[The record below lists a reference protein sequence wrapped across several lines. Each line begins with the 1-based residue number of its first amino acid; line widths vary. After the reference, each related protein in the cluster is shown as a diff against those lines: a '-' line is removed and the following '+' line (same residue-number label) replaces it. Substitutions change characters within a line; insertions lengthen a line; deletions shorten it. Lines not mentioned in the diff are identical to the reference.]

1 MTDDL
6 FHAIMNLL
14 PLSFTGTITRAIP
27 APAKISMNPRRRVTI
42 KQVAKL
48 CGVSTQTVSRV
59 LNERPDV
66 SAETRQRV
74 QQIIAEIG
82 YSPSAIARSL
92 IQGRSFTL
100 GVVAHGLDYYG
111 PSHTLVGIEAKANQ
125 LGYSVL
131 LDLLHHPEP
140 DRAEKVLRRLL
151 SQQVDGVIWAVPE
164 IGSNRAWLKDNLLN
178 MSVPLVFTNM
188 QPRPGAAVI
197 AVDNLEGG
205 RIATEHLLERGCRR
219 IGIITG
225 PLSWWEGRQR
235 ELGWQSAL
243 AAAGVEPLER
253 FKAYGDWS
261 ATSGDACM
269 RQLLEQ
275 SPDLEAVFVCN
286 DQMALGAL
294 RVASEVG
301 RRIPQDLALVGF
313 DDIPEAAYFVP
324 RLTTVRQDLFE
335 LGARAV
341 ETCNRQIEMQM
352 NTEQEGAQ
360 SGDGQE
366 KARTEMIWIHPEL
379 VVRSSSK
386 A

>member
-1 MTDDL
+1 M
-6 FHAIMNLL
+6 
-14 PLSFTGTITRAIP
+14 IP
-27 APAKISMNPRRRVTI
+27 KNRITI
-42 KQVAKL
+42 KQVARL
-48 CGVSTQTVSRV
+48 AGVSTQTVSRV

-66 SAETRQRV
+66 AADTRQRV
-74 QQIIAEIG
+74 QQIIAELG

-92 IQGRSFTL
+92 IQGRSYTL

-111 PSHTLVGIEAKANQ
+111 PSHTLVGIEREANH

-140 DRAEKVLRRLL
+140 ERAEKVLRRLL

-164 IGSNRAWLKDNLLN
+164 IGNNRAWFKDTGLNL
-178 MSVPLVFTNM
+178 SVPLVFTNM
-188 QPRPGAAVI
+188 QPRPGAAVV

-205 RIATEHLLERGCRR
+205 RIATEHLLAQGRRR

-235 ELGWQSAL
+235 ELGWRNAL
-243 AAAGVEPLER
+243 LAAGVEPLER
-253 FKAYGDWS
+253 LKAYGNWT

-269 RQLLEQ
+269 RQLVEQ
-275 SPDLEAVFVCN
+275 SPDLDAVFVCN

-294 RVASEVG
+294 RVANELG

-313 DDIPEAAYFVP
+313 DDIPEAAFYVP

-341 ETCNRQIEMQM
+341 ETCNQLIEIQM
-352 NTEQEGAQ
+352 NGDAEGLQ
-360 SGDGQE
+360 TSDGQE
-366 KARTEMIWIHPEL
+366 KAGTEMIWIHPEL
-379 VVRSSSK
+379 VVRNSSIV
-386 A
+386 

>member
-1 MTDDL
+1 MT
-6 FHAIMNLL
+6 
-14 PLSFTGTITRAIP
+14 PKRRA
-27 APAKISMNPRRRVTI
+27 TI
-42 KQVAKL
+42 KQVARL
-48 CGVSTQTVSRV
+48 SGVSTQTVSRV

-66 SAETRQRV
+66 AAETRRRV
-74 QQIIAEIG
+74 QQVIAEIG

-111 PSHTLVGIEAKANQ
+111 PSRTLVGIEREANH

-151 SQQVDGVIWAVPE
+151 AQQVDGVIWAVPE

-178 MSVPLVFTNM
+178 LSVPLVFTNM
-188 QPRPGAAVI
+188 QPRPGTAVV

-205 RIATEHLLERGCRR
+205 RIATEHLLAQGRRR

-253 FKAYGDWS
+253 FKAYGDWTP
-261 ATSGDACM
+261 TSGDACM

-286 DQMALGAL
+286 DQMALGAV
-294 RVASEVG
+294 RVANELG
-301 RRIPQDLALVGF
+301 RCIPQDLALVGF

-324 RLTTVRQDLFE
+324 RLSTVRQNLFE

-341 ETCNRQIEMQM
+341 DTCNRLIEMQKDSD
-352 NTEQEGAQ
+352 EGSAL

-379 VVRSSSK
+379 VVRNSSK

>member
-1 MTDDL
+1 M
-6 FHAIMNLL
+6 
-14 PLSFTGTITRAIP
+14 IP
-27 APAKISMNPRRRVTI
+27 KRRVTI

-48 CGVSTQTVSRV
+48 SGVSTQTVSRV

-74 QQIIAEIG
+74 QQIIAELG
-82 YSPSAIARSL
+82 YAPSAIARSL
-92 IQGRSFTL
+92 IQGRSYTL

-111 PSHTLVGIEAKANQ
+111 PSHTLVGIEREANH

-164 IGSNRAWLKDNLLN
+164 IGSNRAWLKDNVVNLG
-178 MSVPLVFTNM
+178 VPLVFTNM

-205 RIATEHLLERGCRR
+205 RLATEHLLAQGCRR

-243 AAAGVEPLER
+243 AAARVEPLER

-286 DQMALGAL
+286 DQMALGAV
-294 RVASEVG
+294 RVASELG

-341 ETCNRQIEMQM
+341 ETCNRLIELQM
-352 NTEQEGAQ
+352 NSDADSAL

-379 VVRSSSK
+379 VVRNSSK
-386 A
+386 V

>member
-1 MTDDL
+1 M
-6 FHAIMNLL
+6 
-14 PLSFTGTITRAIP
+14 IP
-27 APAKISMNPRRRVTI
+27 EKRVTI
-42 KQVAKL
+42 KQVAML
-48 CGVSTQTVSRV
+48 SGVSTQTVSRV

-66 SAETRQRV
+66 AAETRRRV

-82 YSPSAIARSL
+82 YAPSAIARSL
-92 IQGRSFTL
+92 IQGRSYTL

-111 PSHTLVGIEAKANQ
+111 PSHTLMGIERQANQ

-140 DRAEKVLRRLL
+140 ERAEKVLRSML

-164 IGSNRAWLKDNLLN
+164 IGNNRAWMKDRLLN
-178 MSVPLVFTNM
+178 LSVPLVFTNM

-197 AVDNLEGG
+197 AVDNLAGG
-205 RIATEHLLERGCRR
+205 RLATEHLLAQGCRR
-219 IGIITG
+219 VGIITG

-235 ELGWQSAL
+235 ELGWHSAML
-243 AAAGVEPLER
+243 SAGLEPQER

-261 ATSGDACM
+261 AASGDACM
-269 RQLLEQ
+269 HRLLEQ
-275 SPDLEAVFVCN
+275 SPDLEAVFACN

-294 RVASEVG
+294 RAANELG

-324 RLTTVRQDLFE
+324 KLSTIRQDLYE
-335 LGARAV
+335 LGAQAV
-341 ETCNRQIEMQM
+341 ETCNRLIELQM
-352 NTEQEGAQ
+352 NNDPESAL
-360 SGDGQE
+360 SADGHE
-366 KARTEMIWIHPEL
+366 KARTEMIWIQPEL

-386 A
+386 S